1 MSLTTRIA
9 TTLDAAVLSELAG
22 ATFALACPPHT
33 KPEAIAAFI
42 AEHFTQERF
51 AEHLAD
57 PDCVILIAESG
68 TESATESDTESATER
83 GTKSATERGTESA
96 AKGGTESATKGGT
109 ESATKGGTESATKG
123 GTESATKGGTGSAT
137 ESGTEGG
144 TENDTD
150 SDTDSDRGSAPDSD
164 TDSDSGSAPDSD
176 TDSDSGSAPDSDT
189 DSDRGSAPDSDTDSD
204 RGSAPG
210 SAAGTGSG
218 RQPVGYSLLLYGEPT
233 DADVASS
240 ISLRPTV
247 QLGKF
252 YTRAEAHGTGVAAP
266 LMQATLAEAARRPVT
281 GIWLGVNEENTRAI
295 RFYEKSGFAKVG
307 RKHFLVGDRQED
319 DDVLERPLG

>member
-33 KPEAIAAFI
+33 TPEAIDAFI

-68 TESATESDTESATER
+68 TD
-83 GTKSATERGTESA
+83 
-96 AKGGTESATKGGT
+96 
-109 ESATKGGTESATKG
+109 
-123 GTESATKGGTGSAT
+123 
-137 ESGTEGG
+137 SGTEGG
-144 TENDTD
+144 TERGTEGESGSGTD
-150 SDTDSDRGSAPDSD
+150 SE
-164 TDSDSGSAPDSD
+164 
-176 TDSDSGSAPDSDT
+176 
-189 DSDRGSAPDSDTDSD
+189 
-204 RGSAPG
+204 
-210 SAAGTGSG
+210 AGTEAGPP
-218 RQPVGYSLLLYGEPT
+218 PVGYSLLLYGEPA

-247 QLGKF
+247 QLSKF

-266 LMQATLAEAARRPVT
+266 LMLATLAEAARRPVT

>member
-33 KPEAIAAFI
+33 TPEAIDAFI

-68 TESATESDTESATER
+68 TDS
-83 GTKSATERGTESA
+83 GTD
-96 AKGGTESATKGGT
+96 
-109 ESATKGGTESATKG
+109 
-123 GTESATKGGTGSAT
+123 
-137 ESGTEGG
+137 SGTEGG
-144 TENDTD
+144 TE
-150 SDTDSDRGSAPDSD
+150 RG
-164 TDSDSGSAPDSD
+164 TEGESGSAPD
-176 TDSDSGSAPDSDT
+176 
-189 DSDRGSAPDSDTDSD
+189 
-204 RGSAPG
+204 

-218 RQPVGYSLLLYGEPT
+218 RPPVGYSLLLYGEPT

-247 QLGKF
+247 QLSKF